1 MSKHYDD
8 EVSATLASGA
18 ILKRKNSYIGDAE
31 LGANIEADIAA
42 FDKAVIRDID
52 MSDARAKSIPRR

>member
-8 EVSATLASGA
+8 EVSAALESGT

-31 LGANIEADIAA
+31 LGSNIDADIAA

-52 MSDARAKSIPRR
+52 LSDARAKSISRR